1 MKVRDVLVGCIIE
14 TDNPF
19 VIEQFKKHK
28 TRYPEI
34 KEKGNSNTN
43 DVKTSKLETTSLV
56 FCNLFIFFEIS
67 SLISTNAL
75 YSRVTTFSS
84 APRI

>member
-14 TDNPF
+14 TDNLF

-43 DVKTSKLETTSLV
+43 DVKTSK
-56 FCNLFIFFEIS
+56 N
-67 SLISTNAL
+67 
-75 YSRVTTFSS
+75 
-84 APRI
+84 